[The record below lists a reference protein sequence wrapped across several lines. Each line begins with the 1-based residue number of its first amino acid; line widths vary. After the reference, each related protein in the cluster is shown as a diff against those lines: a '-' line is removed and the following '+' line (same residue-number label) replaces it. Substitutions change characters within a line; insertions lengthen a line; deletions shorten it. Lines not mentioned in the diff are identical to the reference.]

1 MSGAVQ
7 MPPFLHLKQPS
18 PPGVIPRQVG
28 SKNPWTEEDN
38 GWGWGHGPNEIL
50 ARFACPSGFEG
61 LLDTKGFFTTCH
73 LAIKE
78 PSNFMRATTE
88 YFILILFLLSIVG
101 FVYYRFKK
109 FLRRRYLLKKAERR
123 RSRKSSESSISNGPG
138 MGGRRSSTEV
148 G

>member
-1 MSGAVQ
+1 M
-7 MPPFLHLKQPS
+7 
-18 PPGVIPRQVG
+18 
-28 SKNPWTEEDN
+28 N
-38 GWGWGHGPNEIL
+38 GWGWQAEPYETL
-50 ARFACPSGFEG
+50 ARFVCPSGFEG

-78 PSNFMRATTE
+78 PSNFERATTE
-88 YFILILFLLSIVG
+88 YFILILLVLLIVG
-101 FVYYRFKK
+101 FIYYRFKK

-123 RSRKSSESSISNGPG
+123 RSRKSSESSISQGPG